1 MRRNASK
8 RIHTETLINPSCR
21 RRPASSTLKSLDPG
35 LRRDDEKGI
44 RRDDEKGMPW
54 DDEKGIRRG
63 DENWMHRNDAKR
75 IHMETLTNPSC
86 RRRPASSTLK
96 SLDPGLR
103 RDDEKGMPWDDEN
116 GIRRDDE
123 NRMCRVDEKGMRRGD
138 GKDDVIRINQNI
150 LTRLMSVL
158 VLSLLLVA
166 GTANAG
172 VTLESFKFDTPAEEL
187 HFKKLIEEIRCLV
200 CQNQSLVDSDAE
212 LAHDLR
218 AEVYDMIQDGKSDE
232 EIVEFLVA
240 RYGDFVLYNPPI
252 KPSNYLI
259 WFGPFVLLLV
269 AGILLLRAVRRQ
281 KSTPAP
287 EITPE
292 ERARLDAILGN
303 TPPEKDK
310 QQ

>member
-1 MRRNASK
+1 M
-8 RIHTETLINPSCR
+8 
-21 RRPASSTLKSLDPG
+21 
-35 LRRDDEKGI
+35 
-44 RRDDEKGMPW
+44 RRDDEKGM
-54 DDEKGIRRG
+54 
-63 DENWMHRNDAKR
+63 
-75 IHMETLTNPSC
+75 
-86 RRRPASSTLK
+86 
-96 SLDPGLR
+96 R
-103 RDDEKGMPWDDEN
+103 RDDGRGMP
-116 GIRRDDE
+116 RD
-123 NRMCRVDEKGMRRGD
+123 D
-138 GKDDVIRINQNI
+138 GKDDVRRMNQNI
-150 LTRLMSVL
+150 LTRLVSMLALCVL
-158 VLSLLLVA
+158 LGA
-166 GTANAG
+166 GPVHAG
-172 VTLESFKFDTPAEEL
+172 VTLEAFKFETPADEL

-200 CQNQSLVDSDAE
+200 CQNQSLADSDAE

-240 RYGDFVLYNPPI
+240 RYGDFVLYNPPV
-252 KPSNYLI
+252 KPANYLI